1 MIPGFRPLSNLK
13 SGFPAA
19 DEAVRDWFL
28 RAKTKLEG
36 FTRAGAFLCALFVTV
51 LDYLRNIDERMAGI
65 ELRANEEQPNSNEA
79 KFRLLMTAGQTFSQQ
94 GQPRREFY
102 DQVLRIADEV
112 LSLIILKILYLIA
125 LYQLW
130 LPPEPS
136 TPPRKRMPS
145 SPGLSFAV
153 IQGSDGGD
161 VRYDLKEELGK
172 LMDYLIE
179 DFDVLR
185 DYPPAIILSFD
196 EAHSLTV
203 VEADNVDGLWS
214 EFSELRRALR
224 VIHSYP
230 CYSVF
235 LSTTGKV
242 QQFTPDALHDTS
254 TRLQEGLL
262 FLTPPFCELGLDQ
275 LAEKAIGGET
285 TLDHVSSLA
294 FLAKLSRP
302 L

>member
-1 MIPGFRPLSNLK
+1 
-13 SGFPAA
+13 
-19 DEAVRDWFL
+19 
-28 RAKTKLEG
+28 
-36 FTRAGAFLCALFVTV
+36 
-51 LDYLRNIDERMAGI
+51 
-65 ELRANEEQPNSNEA
+65 
-79 KFRLLMTAGQTFSQQ
+79 
-94 GQPRREFY
+94 
-102 DQVLRIADEV
+102 
-112 LSLIILKILYLIA
+112 LIK
-125 LYQLW
+125 
-130 LPPEPS
+130 
-136 TPPRKRMPS
+136 
-145 SPGLSFAV
+145 
-153 IQGSDGGD
+153 
-161 VRYDLKEELGK
+161 
-172 LMDYLIE
+172 

-214 EFSELRRALR
+214 KFSELRRALR

-235 LSTTGKV
+235 LSTMGKV
-242 QQFTPDALHDTS
+242 QQFTPDALHDIS

-262 FLTPPFCELGLDQ
+262 FLSQPFCELGFDQ
-275 LAEKAIGGET
+275 LAEKAISGET

>member
-1 MIPGFRPLSNLK
+1 
-13 SGFPAA
+13 
-19 DEAVRDWFL
+19 
-28 RAKTKLEG
+28 
-36 FTRAGAFLCALFVTV
+36 
-51 LDYLRNIDERMAGI
+51 
-65 ELRANEEQPNSNEA
+65 
-79 KFRLLMTAGQTFSQQ
+79 
-94 GQPRREFY
+94 
-102 DQVLRIADEV
+102 
-112 LSLIILKILYLIA
+112 
-125 LYQLW
+125 
-130 LPPEPS
+130 
-136 TPPRKRMPS
+136 
-145 SPGLSFAV
+145 
-153 IQGSDGGD
+153 
-161 VRYDLKEELGK
+161 
-172 LMDYLIE
+172 MDYLIE

-214 EFSELRRALR
+214 KFSELRRALR

-242 QQFTPDALHDTS
+242 QQFTPDALHDIS

-262 FLTPPFCELGLDQ
+262 FLTPPFCELGFDQ
-275 LAEKAIGGET
+275 LAEKAISGET